1 MLLLLSIIY
10 SNAIKI
16 QIKQL
21 LHKKYYIQ
29 KIEITPKRLKIEMPK
44 KRQLIWGNLRRR
56 DRCAPKYGPGAK
68 GIVGLADA
76 MFVLGLIWLRD
87 HNHRRA

>member
-29 KIEITPKRLKIEMPK
+29 KIEITPKRLKI
-44 KRQLIWGNLRRR
+44 
-56 DRCAPKYGPGAK
+56 
-68 GIVGLADA
+68 GIHNVNKSGLAIN
-76 MFVLGLIWLRD
+76 FYRKSESIKIPHSSVLSCV
-87 HNHRRA
+87 NCSKAVRAHPSFSCLNYR

>member
-29 KIEITPKRLKIEMPK
+29 KIEITPKRLKRGIGETGGM
-44 KRQLIWGNLRRR
+44 
-56 DRCAPKYGPGAK
+56 GPPQGKA
-68 GIVGLADA
+68 
-76 MFVLGLIWLRD
+76 
-87 HNHRRA
+87 

>member
-21 LHKKYYIQ
+21 LHTKYYIQ
-29 KIEITPKRLKIEMPK
+29 KIEITPKPLKI
-44 KRQLIWGNLRRR
+44 
-56 DRCAPKYGPGAK
+56 
-68 GIVGLADA
+68 GIHNVNKSGLTIK
-76 MFVLGLIWLRD
+76 FYRKSESIKIPHSLVLKE
-87 HNHRRA
+87 